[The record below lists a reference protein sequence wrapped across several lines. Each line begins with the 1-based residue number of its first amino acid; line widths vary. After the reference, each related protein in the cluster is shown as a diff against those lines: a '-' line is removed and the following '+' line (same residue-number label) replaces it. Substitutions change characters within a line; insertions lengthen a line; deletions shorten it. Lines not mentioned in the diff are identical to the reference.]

1 MRRQLC
7 PNQGSSY
14 KYFVIRKHGWGL
26 SGLRRVSSVVG
37 STQIDEYFLKEHTTR
52 DANVQARPF
61 KVAHL
66 QKWELSDVI
75 NKSFGKPIG
84 QVTTEVDPTTDDNVQ
99 KAVQFIRDLVTQK
112 KYPELLQAL
121 LDIGDKM
128 DVLKPGISVVEMS
141 RILDNLCQYQYRL
154 LLKFESLPQG
164 YNHQMSSIRKKTL
177 TEKKIILEKIETI
190 TDMLLSSRL
199 LNEVGAYSALRL
211 IVANHEY
218 KQAYDMLEKIE
229 SEISKGF
236 LVWTVDLLN
245 TKLALFTDALPYR
258 WSFGQESNRHLL
270 RDKCLVS
277 FISRSPKKLDSIEN
291 ITSLLQEN
299 DITPTLETHNILL
312 RSIAAMRNPEMLQTY
327 IRSIW
332 GISLNEE
339 HKPVDIRS
347 HFYPDLHTL
356 KAIVESSTLNG
367 EFMMSLDYVNHFLT
381 SYPDMSIGRNMSF
394 WTSLFKCAEIHSQE
408 SLVTL
413 ADGKIQ
419 VNRLFDDLWDLMNSF
434 SRPNFSLYL
443 QRINFLHK
451 QGRINNL
458 KQLLVELHA
467 KAISTKFGFN
477 SEAHRRSIIL
487 LTTAL
492 NKLSR
497 KMISMGFYEQVLDL
511 VKSFSISTA
520 MEKES
525 LEYVENLQ
533 EKYVVSM
540 LRKRKAE
547 VETMKNYNSDD
558 DDGMW

>member
-141 RILDNLCQYQYRL
+141 RILDNLY
-154 LLKFESLPQG
+154 
-164 YNHQMSSIRKKTL
+164 
-177 TEKKIILEKIETI
+177 
-190 TDMLLSSRL
+190 MLLSSRL